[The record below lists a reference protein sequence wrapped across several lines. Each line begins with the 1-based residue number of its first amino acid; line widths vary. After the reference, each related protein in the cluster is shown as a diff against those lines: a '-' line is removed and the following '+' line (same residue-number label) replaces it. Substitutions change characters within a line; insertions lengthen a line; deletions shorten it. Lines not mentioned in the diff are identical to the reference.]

1 MVHSALAKGL
11 DRLVRSSRTHLW
23 PGEQLSDGELLTLFA
38 ERGEARAFEALVRRH
53 GPMVRSVARRT
64 LGEEH
69 AAEDVL
75 QATFLVL
82 ARNASSVRNREAVG
96 CWLHGVAHRLARRA
110 RRDSLRRRA
119 LEPPTRPGPPDPLAE
134 ISARE
139 LQGILDEELGRLSEP
154 LRAPLVLCYLEG
166 LTRDQAARRL
176 GWSARTVKRRLRE
189 GKEALR
195 RRLERRGF
203 PLSAALLPGA
213 LHPPAPC
220 PAEAVTRAALGSA
233 GNAPSPMAIALAEA
247 ALPTLFSAKGKV
259 LTGVA
264 VLVLLLGIGTAAL
277 LRPTSSP
284 RAVAA
289 APAAKAPLPGDRAG
303 SKEKVPPRPLLPPV
317 AGEDALA
324 AGLKWL
330 ARQQGRDGRWDI
342 GRVGAEGPVAGT
354 ALGLLPFLR
363 AGQTHQGKGPL
374 HPYAPVVRR
383 GLDALVGL
391 QQADGGFKGT
401 MYGQALATWALAEA
415 YLRTHDA
422 RLRGPAQKAAD
433 YIVRAQHEQG
443 GWRYV
448 PGQPGDTS
456 VTTWQVLALGTAR
469 RAGLKVPERVSEKA
483 RKYLDT
489 ARVADGGFS
498 YLPGIGK
505 GSPSMTAAGLYGVLE
520 LGAKPDDDRVQ
531 KALALLAKSP
541 PTKKTKDIY
550 YYHFATRAHE
560 RAGGAAWKGWKAA
573 MRRWLLAAHDPD
585 TGSWDP
591 AGHRFINS
599 LDGVVMTSLCLL
611 TLEPCVE
618 TPADPRL
625 VRPPRTAKE
634 AAAMV
639 QALGE
644 TNFLEARRLVE
655 ALAGGGGVARAV
667 IEKELRSAPR
677 VDAKKVARLIADLDD
692 DSFAVRQKAEA
703 ELIRLGEGAEA
714 ALQKELARRPSLEAH
729 QRIERIL
736 RAISPDHSPERRR
749 RMLAREALGRMGSE
763 KK

>member
-11 DRLVRSSRTHLW
+11 DRLVRSSRAHLW
-23 PGEQLSDGELLTLFA
+23 PGDQLSDGELLALFA
-38 ERGEARAFEALVRRH
+38 ERGEARAFEVLVRRH

-64 LGEEH
+64 LGEHH

-82 ARNASSVRNREAVG
+82 ARNPFSVRNREAVG

-119 LEPPTRPGPPDPLAE
+119 LNLPARPGPPDPLTE

-139 LQGILDEELGRLSEP
+139 LQAILDEELGRLPDP

-176 GWSARTVKRRLRE
+176 GWSPRTVKRRLRE

-203 PLSAALLPGA
+203 PLSAVLLPGA

-220 PAEAVTRAALGSA
+220 PTEAVTRAALHSA
-233 GNAPSPMAIALAEA
+233 GNVPSPVAIALAEG

-259 LTGVA
+259 LAGIALV
-264 VLVLLLGIGTAAL
+264 VLLLGIGTAAL

-284 RAVAA
+284 GAVATL
-289 APAAKAPLPGDRAG
+289 PAGKAPVPGDEAG
-303 SKEKVPPRPLLPPV
+303 SKEKVPPRPLRPPV

-330 ARQQGRDGRWDI
+330 AHQQGRDGGWDI
-342 GRVGAEGPVAGT
+342 GRMGSEPAAGT
-354 ALGLLPFLR
+354 ALGVLPFLK
-363 AGQTHQGKGPL
+363 AGQTHEGKGPL
-374 HPYAPVVRR
+374 HPYAPTVRR
-383 GLDALVGL
+383 GLDALVRL
-391 QQADGGFKGT
+391 QKPDGGFEGS
-401 MYGQALATWALAEA
+401 MYGQGLATWALAEA
-415 YLRTHDA
+415 YLRTRDA
-422 RLRGPAQKAAD
+422 KLRGPAQKAVD
-433 YIVRAQHEQG
+433 YIARAQHEKG

-448 PGQPGDTS
+448 PRQPGDTS
-456 VTTWQVLALGTAR
+456 VTTWQVLALGVAR
-469 RAGLKVPERVSEKA
+469 RAGLKVPERTLGKV
-483 RKYLDT
+483 RGYLDT
-489 ARVADGGFS
+489 VHVADGGFS
-498 YLPGIGK
+498 YLPGVGRS
-505 GSPSMTAAGLYGVLE
+505 SPSMTAAGLFGLLE
-520 LGAKPDDDRVQ
+520 LGIKPDDARVT
-531 KALALLAKSP
+531 KALALLAKHP
-541 PTKKTKDIY
+541 PSKERADIY

-560 RAGGAAWKGWKAA
+560 KAGGEAWRKWQTA
-573 MRRWLLAAHDPD
+573 MRRLLIESQDRE
-585 TGSWDP
+585 TGSWDDSKD
-591 AGHRFINS
+591 RFARS
-599 LDGVVMTSLCLL
+599 TGRLVMTSLCLL

-618 TPADPRL
+618 SPPAHRA

-634 AAAMV
+634 AEGLV
-639 QALGE
+639 RALGE
-644 TNFLEARRLVE
+644 VNFLEAGRIVE
-655 ALAGGGGVARAV
+655 ALAGGGDVSRDV

-677 VDAKKVARLIADLDD
+677 VDAKELDRLIDELDD

-703 ELIRLGEGAEA
+703 ELIRMGEGAEA

-736 RAISPDHSPERRR
+736 RAISPDRSPERRR
-749 RMLAREALGRMGSE
+749 RMLAREALGRIGS
-763 KK
+763 KKK